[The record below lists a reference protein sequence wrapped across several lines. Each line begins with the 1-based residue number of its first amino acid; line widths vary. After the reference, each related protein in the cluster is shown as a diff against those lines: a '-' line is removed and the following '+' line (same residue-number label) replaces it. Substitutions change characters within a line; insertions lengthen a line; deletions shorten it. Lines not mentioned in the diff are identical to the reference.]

1 MLVNRSVSS
10 VHFYPDVANCMNNT
24 MSRKALNIKEKKKEL
39 KLSDSPG
46 PTPSINDS
54 VTSGKLNGK
63 MYALKQAHSWVPQSQ
78 G

>member
-1 MLVNRSVSS
+1 
-10 VHFYPDVANCMNNT
+10 MNNT

-54 VTSGKLNGK
+54 VTSGKLNSK